1 MVILE
6 GKEIEPGKAI
16 KLLRTR
22 TGMSQ
27 QELADRVGLSRVTV
41 TNIENMKKDMRVDT
55 FVKLLRELGHR
66 LIIE

>member
-55 FVKLLRELGHR
+55 FVKLLRELGYR
-66 LIIE
+66 LTIE